1 MKNTL
6 ILSVVVVAIFFSG
19 CEWFVDTVQETPTDY
34 RIEKDKKLTVVLQ
47 EPLSSN
53 SNKRGDSFIS
63 KLKEPIIFKEKTI
76 LPKNTQIRGLVKKAL
91 KFEKLGDR
99 ANLLLLFDQLVLP
112 NGEKIPLAASLDTD
126 KGSKGIKIKGKTVK
140 NATIIGGSALMGS
153 LAGRTRS
160 EKSAKQGLIIGAVA
174 GTSVVLLSNAREVK
188 LPVGTELTIKLDK
201 SLIIPK

>member
-63 KLKEPIIFKEKTI
+63 ELKEPIIFKEKTI

>member
-6 ILSVVVVAIFFSG
+6 ILSVVVVAVFFSG

-63 KLKEPIIFKEKTI
+63 ELKEPIILKEKTI